1 MGKKKKR
8 KPRLNTNTSSIMPY
22 RYVLIKIVACKTL
35 EKEKYEV
42 TYTFHD
48 IDYYH
53 DVYGDSKF
61 TLIVCSKTNPYKVG
75 KTYRVPMTID
85 IE

>member
-1 MGKKKKR
+1 MEYSLDIPTFFLIFAIELKTIKDYGK
-8 KPRLNTNTSSIMPY
+8 
-22 RYVLIKIVACKTL
+22 

-75 KTYRVPMTID
+75 KTYRVSMTID
-85 IE
+85 VE